1 MEESEFSLLLLFPA
15 VMTQMTMMMMKL

>member
-15 VMTQMTMMMMKL
+15 VMTQMTVMKMKL